1 MSGITEKKCEICGSL
16 IPLARVEALPDTKRC
31 VECSRQKGADYFA
44 KRIEIGM
51 DLDTYRDLLGATR
64 S

>member
-1 MSGITEKKCEICGSL
+1 MKKSCEICGGI
-16 IPLARVEALPDTKRC
+16 IPPERVEALPDTKRC
-31 VECSRQKGADYFA
+31 IECSRLKGNDFFA
-44 KRIEIGM
+44 KRTEIGM